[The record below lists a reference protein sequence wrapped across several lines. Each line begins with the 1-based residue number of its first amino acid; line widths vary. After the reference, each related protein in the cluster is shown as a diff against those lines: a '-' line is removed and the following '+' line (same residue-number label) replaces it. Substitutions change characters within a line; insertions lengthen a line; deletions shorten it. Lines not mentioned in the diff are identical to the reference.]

1 MVLFLATQYRSQN
14 NHVMN
19 IEFHTAYGKVPDKLI
34 KDIRDKVLEFSH
46 VNADISRA
54 EIILRED
61 ETIIPSENKVCEIR
75 LSIYGDD
82 LMAHSRTESFKTSAK
97 EVLNSLKKMVKQQ
110 VKNQKEI
117 PDQTTST
124 VKV

>member
-1 MVLFLATQYRSQN
+1 
-14 NHVMN
+14 MN
-19 IEFHTAYGKVPDKLI
+19 IEFHTPYGKVPDALVQ
-34 KDIRDKVLEFSH
+34 DIRNKVLEFSH
-46 VNADISRA
+46 INANISRA
-54 EIILRED
+54 EIILKED
-61 ETIIPSENKVCEIR
+61 GTVIPSENKVCEIR

-82 LMAHSRTESFKTSAK
+82 LMAHSRTGSFKTSAK
-97 EVLNSLKKMVKQQ
+97 EALRSLKKMVRQQ